1 MTAVA
6 AICAELRDN
15 EQPAGTAD
23 LQITYLRQTKGDVVT
38 SEARVLKRG
47 RQLATIEVR
56 VSDDSDNL
64 CCIAK
69 VLYAFR
75 ASAQ

>member
-1 MTAVA
+1 
-6 AICAELRDN
+6 
-15 EQPAGTAD
+15 

-38 SEARVLKRG
+38 SEANVLKRG
-47 RQLATIEVR
+47 RQLVTIEVR
-56 VSDDSDNL
+56 VHDDSDNL

-75 ASAQ
+75 ASSNQ